1 MSPPRR
7 EVIKKALAAA
17 VAVATPASIIAAQ
30 GKLAYPKKRYLL
42 VGLKDGN
49 TMAVDL
55 EDSNRAYVLEKKRP
69 TDGELRMR
77 GSGSLVVKEGRLV
90 GTKGKPESPG
100 FSLFY
105 EGEGAKRQIRN
116 GVTGQKQSLRLES
129 VQ

>member
-69 TDGELRMR
+69 ADGELRMR
-77 GSGSLVVKEGRLV
+77 GSGSIMVKEGRLV
-90 GTKGKPESPG
+90 GTKGKPEFPG